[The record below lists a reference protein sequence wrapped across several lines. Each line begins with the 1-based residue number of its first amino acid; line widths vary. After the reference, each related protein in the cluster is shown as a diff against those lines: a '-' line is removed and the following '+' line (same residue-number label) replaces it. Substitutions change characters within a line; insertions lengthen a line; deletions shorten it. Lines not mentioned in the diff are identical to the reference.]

1 MKVLILNSGSSSLK
15 FKLFDA
21 DGLELIASGVAECL
35 NSSRNRLVQ
44 RWRDPQGRWQERVR
58 EGDTQTHADALEH
71 AFADLAAAGVLPD
84 RHALAVIGH
93 RIVHGGEQFIEPTL
107 VDGAT
112 LAQIRALEH
121 LAPLHNPAN
130 VLGIDVARRLFPGV
144 PQVAVFDTAFHHA
157 LPPHV
162 RHYALP
168 LSLYE
173 EFHVRRY
180 GFHGISLQH
189 VTRRAATLMGRP
201 LDSLNLIV
209 MHLGNGASITAV
221 AGGRSV
227 ETSMGMTPLEGLMMG
242 TRSGD
247 LDPAVHFHLLRYT
260 RRTPEQVEDLL
271 YHGSGLKGV
280 CGHSDMR
287 EVHARIAEGD
297 EMAALALDMFCH
309 RLKKYVGAYAAVL
322 GRVDGVVFTAGIGE
336 HDAEVRARS
345 LAGLELFGI
354 VLDEARNRAPRDD
367 ALAIHAPSSRSQ
379 IWVIPTDE
387 EYEIARCALARI
399 GANKNNQGVT
409 P

>member
-1 MKVLILNSGSSSLK
+1 MKVLTLNSGSSSLK
-15 FKLFDA
+15 FKLFEA
-21 DGLELIASGVAECL
+21 DGLVLLASGLAERL
-35 NSSRNRLVQ
+35 NSPHNRLVQ
-44 RWRDPQGRWQERVR
+44 RWRDPQGHWQEHVR
-58 EGDTQTHADALEH
+58 EGDTETHADALEY
-71 AFADLAAAGVLPD
+71 AFADLATAGVLPD
-84 RHALAVIGH
+84 RRALAVIGH
-93 RIVHGGEQFIEPTL
+93 RVVHGGEHFTAPTL
-107 VDGAT
+107 VDGAS
-112 LAQIRALEH
+112 LAQIRAVEH

-130 VLGIDVARRLFPGV
+130 VLGIEVARRLFPRV
-144 PQVAVFDTAFHHA
+144 PQVAVFDTAFHHT
-157 LPPHV
+157 LPAHV

-173 EFHVRRY
+173 DFHVRRY

-189 VTRRAATLMGRP
+189 VTRRAASLMERP
-201 LDSLNLIV
+201 LAGPNLIV

-287 EVHARIAEGD
+287 EIHARIAAGD
-297 EMAALALDMFCH
+297 DVAALALDMFCH

-354 VLDEARNRAPRDD
+354 VLDEARNRAPRED
-367 ALAIHAPSSRSQ
+367 AVAIHAPSSASQ

-387 EYEIARCALARI
+387 EHEIARCALECI
-399 GANKNNQGVT
+399 GVAETQGVT